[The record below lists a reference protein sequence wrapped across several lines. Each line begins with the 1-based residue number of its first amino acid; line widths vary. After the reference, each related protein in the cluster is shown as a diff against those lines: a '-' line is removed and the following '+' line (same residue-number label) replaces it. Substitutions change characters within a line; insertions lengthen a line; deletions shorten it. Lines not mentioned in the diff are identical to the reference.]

1 MRDKTVASI
10 FSSNALTEKTK
21 QVYFSKCLIFC
32 FKIVANYQNLHSVS
46 SFLSKH
52 NSICQY
58 VKTERQTGSV
68 KLQYA
73 HSTRPKKS
81 CSVYQDI
88 LNVT

>member
-1 MRDKTVASI
+1 MSGI
-10 FSSNALTEKTK
+10 NFLTQLSERKK
-21 QVYFSKCLIFC
+21 KGFSKCLIFC
-32 FKIVANYQNLHSVS
+32 FKIAADYQTLHSMS

-81 CSVYQDI
+81 CSVYQCI